1 MNTIREIT
9 DLADKRL
16 KEAELLHVNGMDEG
30 AFYLAG
36 YTVELMLKAQICRN
50 LDIDNFYVKP
60 IKTGKQAFFTH
71 ELDQLLTL
79 SGLRTILDN
88 EVLTNELLSDSW
100 TDICTWS
107 EEKRYVS
114 TISRQETA
122 NFLSSIKLFLTWF
135 LQNS

>member
-79 SGLRTILDN
+79 SGLRTILDS
-88 EVLTNELLSDSW
+88 EALTNIPLNKAW
-100 TDICTWS
+100 QNICTWS
-107 EEKRYVS
+107 EERRYVS
-114 TISRQETA
+114 AISHQETSKL
-122 NFLSSIKLFLTWF
+122 LSSIKLFLTWF